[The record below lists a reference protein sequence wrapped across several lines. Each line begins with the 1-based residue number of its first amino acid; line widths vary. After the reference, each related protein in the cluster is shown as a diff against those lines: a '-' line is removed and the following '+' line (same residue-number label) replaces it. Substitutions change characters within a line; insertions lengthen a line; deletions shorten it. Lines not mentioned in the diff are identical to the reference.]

1 MSIDNSVALYQANT
15 NLPKIDSSTVDKTAL
30 KKQTDQFEAIILKQ
44 LLDASMKDENTLFGK
59 DPGDKIYNSMYREEV
74 SKIGA
79 GSMGISQMLFD
90 YLSEGR

>member
-1 MSIDNSVALYQANT
+1 MNIDNSVALLQSKQNV
-15 NLPKIDSSTVDKTAL
+15 PSIDSNLDKEAL

-44 LLDASMKDENTLFGK
+44 LLDTSMKDENTLFGK
-59 DPGDKIYNSMYREEV
+59 DPGDKIYNSMYRDEV

-90 YLSEGR
+90 YLAEGR

>member
-1 MSIDNSVALYQANT
+1 MNIDSTAALYSAQQNV
-15 NLPKIDSSTVDKTAL
+15 PKIEDGLDKVAL

-44 LLDASMKDENTLFGK
+44 LLDTSMKDENTLFGK
-59 DPGDKIYNSMYREEV
+59 DPGDKIYNSMYRDEI

-90 YLSEGR
+90 YLEEGR

>member
-1 MSIDNSVALYQANT
+1 MNIDNSVALLQSKQ
-15 NLPKIDSSTVDKTAL
+15 KIPRVDSGLDKTAL

-44 LLDASMKDENTLFGK
+44 LLDTSMKDENTLFGK
-59 DPGDKIYNSMYREEV
+59 DPGDKIYNSMYRDEI

-90 YLSEGR
+90 YLAEGR